1 MAGAVDF
8 SRFRRAVDHVSSVR
22 DRVLIK
28 LLYLTAARPSEIC
41 TRTTPSEL
49 RNRATKPYGISMNW
63 QLGKFKKEKDVLLIR
78 VALAKR
84 RQSLPSN
91 KIIALPMHPDF
102 EPWIIDLLKRIERNK
117 KLEFDLTR
125 VTVNKIVK
133 ENLSPL
139 LGRVIRAKDLRQI
152 RLEHLAKLYD
162 FNHFDLEAV
171 SGINVKK
178 KLLLVEN
185 ADEKR
190 IETLLHSAWRRY
202 FPKLLKPIN
211 DLASY

>member
-1 MAGAVDF
+1 MVEVIDF
-8 SRFRRAVDHVSSVR
+8 RRFREVVNHVSSMR
-22 DRVLIK
+22 DRNLIK
-28 LLYLTAARPSEIC
+28 LLYLTAARPSEVC

-63 QLGKFKKEKDVLLIR
+63 QLDKFKKEKDVLLII

-91 KIIALPMHPDF
+91 KIIALPIHPDF
-102 EPWIIDLLKRIERNK
+102 EPWTLDLLKRIGRNK

-125 VTVNKIVK
+125 VTVNKIVR

-139 LGRVIRAKDLRQI
+139 LDQEIRAKDLRQI
-152 RLEHLAKLYD
+152 RLVHLAKLYD

-178 KLLLVEN
+178 NLLGVEN

-190 IETLLHSAWRRY
+190 IETLLQSAWRRY

-211 DLASY
+211 DLLP